1 MKNIQTPLQRLFLF
15 SSFFLATSL
24 LCYGQ
29 NYTITTTGGDVVITD
44 NSGGNETLTMS
55 QSGANLQINV
65 SGGAT
70 YSLNGGSPTAFP
82 FTIALTGINSITIN
96 TGGGNDV
103 ININAFTSPLPALT
117 INGGTGN
124 DVVNF
129 NGDVTFQT
137 DANLDVDLQNDDPSP
152 GTDRVVFATNAD
164 VLLQGSGYVV
174 IKVSQNVQ
182 FNNSSTLRTQNGNIT
197 IEANQQATPTT
208 GVSFSGVN
216 IGPNCVV
223 ESTGTGLVIIKGR
236 GGDAAGGSQYG
247 VNLEGPTTVIRGGAA
262 LGGAIVQGQGG
273 NSGGGSNH
281 GVRVNGNGSLITSYG
296 GDVTVEGTGGGTGGS
311 NNNRGVLVDN
321 SGQITAGGSGTVTVT
336 GQGGT
341 NAGGQS
347 NHGVGLFSSGIITS
361 SGGNVTV
368 QGTGG

>member
-29 NYTITTTGGDVVITD
+29 SPDYTITTTGGNVVITD
-44 NSGGNETLTMS
+44 NSGNGETLTMS
-55 QSGANLQINV
+55 QIGANLQINV
-65 SGGAT
+65 SPSAT

-96 TGGGNDV
+96 TGGGNDG

-117 INGGTGN
+117 INGGTGD
-124 DVVNF
+124 DVVTF

-137 DANLDVDLQNDDPSP
+137 NANLDVDLQDDDPSP

-164 VLLQGSGYVV
+164 VLLQGSGNVV

-208 GVSFSGVN
+208 GNFSGVN
-216 IGPNCVV
+216 IGSNCVV
-223 ESTGTGLVIIKGR
+223 ESTGTGWVTIKGR
-236 GGDAAGGSQYG
+236 GGNDSGGSQ
-247 VNLEGPTTVIRGGAA
+247 
-262 LGGAIVQGQGG
+262 
-273 NSGGGSNH
+273 H
-281 GVRVNGNGSLITSYG
+281 G
-296 GDVTVEGTGGGTGGS
+296 
-311 NNNRGVLVDN
+311 
-321 SGQITAGGSGTVTVT
+321 
-336 GQGGT
+336 
-341 NAGGQS
+341 
-347 NHGVGLFSSGIITS
+347 
-361 SGGNVTV
+361 
-368 QGTGG
+368 